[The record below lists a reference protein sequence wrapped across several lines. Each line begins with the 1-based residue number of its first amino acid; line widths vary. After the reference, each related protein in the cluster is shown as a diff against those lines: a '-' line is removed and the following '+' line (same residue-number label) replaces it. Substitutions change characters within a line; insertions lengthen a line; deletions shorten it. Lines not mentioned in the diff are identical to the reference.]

1 MTNLSKLF
9 FARNPYKTKSTEAF
23 LEAVRENVRFQQ
35 THCPAYAKI
44 LAQRGFSPEELQSEA
59 DLFKIPPLPTLY
71 FKRNRLLSVPQSEC
85 VLTAASSGTR
95 GQKSF
100 VAFDR
105 KTMFYGIGMAVR
117 FFQYYHL
124 ITPIPAHYVVLGYEP
139 SGHADMGAI
148 KTAYGVTK
156 FAPALSRT
164 YALRDAGGTYEPNMD
179 DVVRSL
185 ERHAKSGFPVRLV
198 GFPPLLYFLVR
209 ELERRGVQFRLAR
222 GSKIL
227 LGGGWKRFGGEA
239 AGREALFSM
248 AEHALGIPRKD
259 MFEFF
264 SAVEHPLAYMRCKN
278 GRFHV
283 PAYARALVRDPATLQ
298 PVQNGEPGLLNLIT
312 PLVSSMPLVSVMTDD
327 IAIVRPGEDCGC
339 GSESPCFE
347 LLGRAGVRGIKTC
360 AAGAAERA
368 QGGGI

>member
-1 MTNLSKLF
+1 MTNLARLF
-9 FARNPYKTKSTEAF
+9 FARNPYITKNEDAF
-23 LEAVRENVRFQQ
+23 IEAVRENVRFQKA
-35 THCPAYAKI
+35 HCPAYAKI
-44 LAQRGFSPEELQSEA
+44 LEQRSFSSIELESEA
-59 DLFKIPPLPTLY
+59 DLYKIPPLPTLY
-71 FKRNRLLSVPQSEC
+71 FKRNRLLSAAASKC

-95 GQKSF
+95 GKKSF

-139 SGHADMGAI
+139 SDHADMGAI

-156 FAPALSRT
+156 FAPALSRI

-179 DVVRSL
+179 GVVRSL
-185 ERHAKSGFPVRLV
+185 KRHAKSGFPVRLV
-198 GFPPLLYFLVR
+198 GFPPLLYFLLC
-209 ELERRGVQFRLAR
+209 ELEKNGARLRLAR

-227 LGGGWKRFGGEA
+227 LGGGWKRFDGEA
-239 AGREALFSM
+239 ADRETLFCK
-248 AEHALGIPRKD
+248 AECALGIPRKD

-264 SAVEHPLAYMRCKN
+264 SAVEHPLAYMRCEN

-283 PAYARALVRDPATLQ
+283 PAYARVLIRDPETLE

-312 PLVSSMPLVSVMTDD
+312 PLVSSMPLVSVVTDD
-327 IAIVRPGEDCGC
+327 IAVLHDGGSCGC
-339 GSESPCFE
+339 GCESPCFE

-368 QGGGI
+368 RGDGA